1 MNDTEGCRLSNILMG
16 SRYSDE
22 DLNEMGE
29 ILSDMSDRY
38 DNAKLSMGIL
48 LSMGLAAILMGILI
62 PSWMLTVIGVIW
74 SVIGIEIFQ
83 YHYIRYGF
91 VRNLHNYV
99 LMFTA
104 LGIRWKNEA
113 KEEKHDS
120 DDA

>member
-1 MNDTEGCRLSNILMG
+1 MNDIDGCKLSNILMG

-38 DNAKLSMGIL
+38 DNAKLSMAIL

-62 PSWMLTVIGVIW
+62 PSWMLTVIGVVW

-120 DDA
+120 NDA